1 MSTFAGQEGECELMP
16 DQSTDC
22 ARNTECLLIEPPQ
35 GRSAVVKA
43 AKHKPLTSG
52 KRRFI
57 VADPVSIIGA
67 LEAPLLAINRIP
79 TFSKAHFASKVAD
92 LGPPLGRQQ

>member
-1 MSTFAGQEGECELMP
+1 M
-16 DQSTDC
+16 
-22 ARNTECLLIEPPQ
+22 
-35 GRSAVVKA
+35 VKA

-92 LGPPLGRQQ
+92 LGPPLGRQQPICHRGLKTLRPKVGPNPDRSA